1 MRFLGNVAGAAG
13 CGGGG
18 DPKETLTV
26 FNYGEY
32 MDPIVLDMFEDETGI
47 EVKYEEALTAEEM
60 YTKYVSGAVDYDLLC
75 STDYM
80 LQRLIDEGRCRRS
93 ISALENGGIS
103 ETNTG
108 SSPRPLIRRTSI
120 PFLTSGELLESFT
133 IPPKWMRRWTAGMC
147 CSTGIMP
154 ARS

>member
-1 MRFLGNVAGAAG
+1 MKKRVLSAALAAMLLGISAIG

-47 EVKYEEALTAEEM
+47 EVKYEEALTPEEM

-75 STDYM
+75 SADYM
-80 LQRLIDEGRCRRS
+80 LQLSLIH
-93 ISALENGGIS
+93 I
-103 ETNTG
+103 
-108 SSPRPLIRRTSI
+108 
-120 PFLTSGELLESFT
+120 
-133 IPPKWMRRWTAGMC
+133 
-147 CSTGIMP
+147 
-154 ARS
+154 